1 MLSEKEYKEMTKN
14 LAKIKEL
21 IKNNDDIGK
30 LCKTIRTTP
39 RIVNGNNEFPRQFTK
54 EQKMQ
59 IREKLIEIANL
70 CIDLTQ
76 LEVDFLKDIKKEEN
90 HLQIEKIVIEGDYEE
105 AMEQL
110 ENADIPEEVKEIARK
125 EIRKHFKDSL

>member
-90 HLQIEKIVIEGDYEE
+90 HLQIEK
-105 AMEQL
+105 
-110 ENADIPEEVKEIARK
+110 
-125 EIRKHFKDSL
+125 S